1 MIFRF
6 AGFALFA
13 AASAGAA
20 VPVASLIAAATSLPA
35 RVASANGAKV
45 EVTADGWKVSGRTPF
60 TVVLAPEKDSAWD
73 VSKFNYAR
81 LDVQHEATNGVFT
94 VEARLDNPGANDWSA
109 SCPGS
114 ATLLAGATVTV
125 GFPFNRA
132 ESDYHGPEIF
142 KGQLARPDG
151 HRLHWRSFD
160 PANVRSLRL
169 TVRSSSDKATIS
181 IARPAAAWPADA
193 KRGAAL
199 EALPYLDAFGQARA
213 LDWPGKVHSIE
224 ELQTELKRELESA
237 RAVKRAAVFNRFGG
251 WADGPQL
258 TATGNFRTEKNDGR
272 WWLVDPDGKLF
283 FSTGVTGA
291 GFNSPTLLTKA
302 REQTGF
308 FAWLPPTNDPLAEL
322 GISPTKQGRNIN
334 FPAMNLA
341 RAFGTNWNDTARD
354 LVHSQVRALGL
365 NTLAAWSD
373 DDLMRDARTPYTL
386 TTGIWW
392 PVWNNH
398 GERMPSPFAKDFE
411 SALRKELEKYAWA
424 KDDPFCLGVFV
435 DNELAWPDEFT
446 PKVFAMPDWEPTRK
460 WVLEKLRAKYADVP
474 ALNTAW
480 GTKLADWDDFNNLSP
495 TNFPAPARADIEPLY
510 ADYARAYFV
519 NTRRAINEVLPG
531 KLYLGC
537 RTHRGPKLVGR
548 AAAGA
553 VDVFSVNCYDARA
566 AAHQIETGADQ
577 PVLVGEFH
585 FGALDRGVP
594 SPGLRGVHDQQQR
607 GLAYASYL
615 ASALADP
622 RFVGVHWFQWLDH
635 PASGRPDAEN
645 HACGVADVTG
655 RVHPEFGR
663 IVSQATR
670 AMYPARAAASHL
682 KILEALV
689 AP

>member
-1 MIFRF
+1 MNLRV
-6 AGFALFA
+6 ALLVLFA
-13 AASAGAA
+13 AASAVAA
-20 VPVASLIAAATSLPA
+20 VPVSSLTAAVTSLPA

-45 EVTADGWKVSGRTPF
+45 EQTADGWKISGRAPF
-60 TVVLAPEKDSAWD
+60 TVVLAPENHSAWD
-73 VSKFNYAR
+73 LAKSNYAR
-81 LDVQHEATNGVFT
+81 VDVRNEATVGVVT
-94 VEARLDNPGANDWSA
+94 VDGRFDNPNASDWSA

-114 ATLLAGATVTV
+114 AVVLAGGGATL

-132 ESDYHGPEIF
+132 ESEYHGAEIF
-142 KGQLARPDG
+142 KAQLARPNG

-160 PANVRSLRL
+160 PADVRSLRL
-169 TVRSSSDKATIS
+169 VVRSSSEKAAIS
-181 IARPAAAWPADA
+181 IARPAAAWPVDP
-193 KRGAAL
+193 KRDAAL
-199 EALPYLDAFGQARA
+199 EAMPYLDAFGQTRV
-213 LDWPGKVHSIE
+213 LDWPGKVHSE
-224 ELQTELKRELESA
+224 DELRAELKRELDA
-237 RAVKRAAVFNRFGG
+237 AQAVKRAAVFNRFGG

-258 TATGNFRTEKNDGR
+258 KATGNFRTEKVGGR

-291 GFNSPTLLTKA
+291 GFNSPTPLTKA
-302 REQTGF
+302 REQAGF

-322 GISPTKQGRNIN
+322 GISTSKQKRDIN

-341 RAFGTNWNDTARD
+341 RAFGTNWNATARF

-411 SALRKELEKYAWA
+411 DAIRKELAKSAWA
-424 KDDPFCLGVFV
+424 KDDPFCIGVFV
-435 DNELAWPDEFT
+435 DNELAWPDAFT
-446 PKVFAMPDWEPTRK
+446 PKVFAMPNWEPTKK
-460 WVLEKLRAKYADVP
+460 WVLEKLQTKYADVA
-474 ALNTAW
+474 ALNTNW
-480 GTKLADWDDFNNLSP
+480 GTKLAVWEDFYKLEATEIP
-495 TNFPAPARADIEPLY
+495 KQAHADIEPLY
-510 ADYARAYFV
+510 FDYARAYFMKC
-519 NTRRAINEVLPG
+519 RRVINEVLPG

-537 RTHRGPKLVGR
+537 RTHRGPKVVGR
-548 AAAGA
+548 AAAGS
-553 VDVFSVNCYDARA
+553 VDVFSVNCYDTRA
-566 AAHQIETGADQ
+566 AAHQIETTADQ
-577 PVLVGEFH
+577 PVLAGEFH

-607 GLAYASYL
+607 GLAYANYL

-622 RFVGVHWFQWLDH
+622 RFVGIHWFQWLDH

-645 HACGVADVTG
+645 HACGFADVTG
-655 RVHPEFGR
+655 RVHAEFGR

-670 AMYPARAAASHL
+670 AMYPAREAGSHL